1 MLTNEYHNQTGDN
14 MDANKWA
21 KREAGKNI
29 KLQWVRRHYNIIDY
43 TGKPSRKKSQA
54 KQVMRQ
60 RIRCEHLRNP
70 EETFSFRNDN

>member
-1 MLTNEYHNQTGDN
+1 
-14 MDANKWA
+14 MDANKLA
-21 KREAGKNI
+21 KRKAGKNI
-29 KLQWVRRHYNIIDY
+29 KLQWVRRHYNITDY

-70 EETFSFRNDN
+70 EETFSFNNDN

>member
-1 MLTNEYHNQTGDN
+1 
-14 MDANKWA
+14 MDANKLA
-21 KREAGKNI
+21 KRKADNNFKKRE
-29 KLQWVRRHYNIIDY
+29 VRRHYNITDY

>member
-1 MLTNEYHNQTGDN
+1 
-14 MDANKWA
+14 MDANKLA
-21 KREAGKNI
+21 KRKADKDF
-29 KLQWVRRHYNIIDY
+29 KLSEVREMIRKHLKHYNITDY

-70 EETFSFRNDN
+70 EESFSFKHDN

>member
-1 MLTNEYHNQTGDN
+1 
-14 MDANKWA
+14 MDANKLA
-21 KREAGKNI
+21 KRKADKNI
-29 KLQWVRRHYNIIDY
+29 KLQWVRRHYNITDY